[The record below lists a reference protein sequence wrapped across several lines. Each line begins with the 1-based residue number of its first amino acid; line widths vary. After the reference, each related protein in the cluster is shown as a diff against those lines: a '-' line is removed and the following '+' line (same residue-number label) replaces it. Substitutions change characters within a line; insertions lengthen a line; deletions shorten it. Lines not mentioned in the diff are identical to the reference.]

1 MAASAGTVTLELD
14 ANSVKLLRG
23 LLQSERA
30 SRRTVG
36 SITRDFERMGKRIG
50 LSVASI
56 ATGVTLAVRQQARAI
71 DELAKTADALG
82 VVPERLQ
89 ALQYVAELTGSSAQ
103 QLATNMERMQ
113 RRLGEVARGG
123 GTAKKALEE
132 IGVSINDLVNL
143 SADEQMERLAT
154 ALAGVEN
161 ATLRASIANDLFGRD
176 GVRMLKLM
184 DQLAKDGIGGVVK
197 ELQQLGVAVS
207 RSEAAGVE
215 RMNDALTKARIA
227 SKGAAQQFTIGLAPA
242 VAAIA
247 EQFTD
252 AAKSSGGFGSAMLNL
267 AEITAKSVGF
277 IGDMVR
283 GLNVTI
289 RLFTAG
295 IASLMAETVGQLALV
310 ERAAVRA
317 GNRVANI
324 FGREGYDPS
333 KMALSQIE
341 EALRLRAGELAQN
354 ASDLVMQ
361 MMPSDE
367 IAARIQAIRADLEE
381 ISSGGAGGFEIEVGV
396 TADISAA
403 EKALADLRAQV
414 ATFGLSDLDRQ
425 MYGLANLE
433 GMTPQQLEDARQMVQ
448 WLHDAN
454 EAADTH
460 KKLQEDIA
468 AAIRSAQ
475 TPAEKYVATIERLN
489 ELSDGGLDPETYTRL
504 VIAAQEEL
512 VRATEVVEE
521 TFDIW
526 QAAADQAARNI
537 QSSLAQFLFDPFKD
551 GLKGMLRGFVDTL
564 RRMAAEAAAAQIL
577 GSVFGGQGG
586 LGGFLGGLFGGP
598 RASGGPVSSNKAYL
612 VGERGPELFMPSSS
626 GNIVPNHAMGGSVV
640 VNIDARQ
647 SDDPGRLLALVPVIQ
662 NQIEQGMALKMRRG
676 YL

>member
-50 LSVASI
+50 LSVAAI

-89 ALQYVAELTGSSAQ
+89 ALQHVAELTGSSAQ